1 MGIIGRAPNKIL
13 YPYERYIFE
22 WVKADN
28 IHKAIKEFHHDKFSM
43 FLFIGDIW
51 DSKLADEV
59 GLFDYLHTKDLKALK
74 SASVIVS
81 MNTGSNAFDVLR
93 CSSKLDAKKSWNVIA
108 YNRARWLTWW

>member
-1 MGIIGRAPNKIL
+1 MIGEAPNKIL

-22 WVKADN
+22 WIKADN
-28 IHKAIKEFHHDKFSM
+28 IDKAIKKFHHDKFSM

-59 GLFDYLHTKDLKALK
+59 GLFESLHTKDIKALK
-74 SASVIVS
+74 SAHVVVS
-81 MNTGSNAFDVLR
+81 MNKESNNFDVLR

-108 YNRARWLTWW
+108 YNRVRWLTWW